1 MKKSSQ
7 AIASLFVA
15 LVSGVLFGMGMMI
28 SGMVDPHRV
37 IGFLDI
43 TGAWDPSLMFVMGG
57 ALAVFMPIYLLVI
70 KKRAAPVCSERFQL
84 SENRMID
91 KKLVGG
97 AAMFGLGWGIA
108 GICPGPAVTSISGL
122 NPSMLVFIAAML
134 LGMVI
139 ANLAVNKYGKAKP
152 EEVRVT
158 ARS

>member
-1 MKKSSQ
+1 MKNSSQ

-28 SGMVDPHRV
+28 SGMVDSHRV

-70 KKRAAPVCSERFQL
+70 KKRNAPVCSERFSL
-84 SENRMID
+84 SNNRVID

-97 AAMFGLGWGIA
+97 AALFGLGWGIA
-108 GICPGPAVTSISGL
+108 GICPGPAVTSISGM

-139 ANLAVNKYGKAKP
+139 ANLAVKKYEKAKP
-152 EEVRVT
+152 EKVG
-158 ARS
+158 APAGS

>member
-70 KKRAAPVCSERFQL
+70 KKRSAPVCSERFQL

-152 EEVRVT
+152 EKVSVT

>member
-1 MKKSSQ
+1 MKNSSQ

-70 KKRAAPVCSERFQL
+70 KKRNAPVCSERFSL
-84 SENRMID
+84 SNNRVID

-97 AAMFGLGWGIA
+97 AALFGLGWGIA
-108 GICPGPAVTSISGL
+108 GICPGPAVTSISGM

-139 ANLAVNKYGKAKP
+139 ANLAVNKYEKAKP
-152 EEVRVT
+152 EKVG
-158 ARS
+158 APAGS

>member
-1 MKKSSQ
+1 MKNLSQ
-7 AIASLFVA
+7 AVASQLIA
-15 LVSGVLFGMGMMI
+15 LVSGTLFGLGMMI
-28 SGMVDPHRV
+28 SGMVDPNRV
-37 IGFLDI
+37 LGFLDI

-70 KKRAAPVCSERFQL
+70 KKRTAPVCSERFRL
-84 SENRMID
+84 SNNHMID

-97 AAMFGLGWGIA
+97 AVLFGLGWGIA

-139 ANLAVNKYGKAKP
+139 ANLAVNKYGKTKP
-152 EEVRVT
+152 EKVGVT